1 MLLAQVVAAVL
12 AATAPPATP
21 EKTGGH
27 GFGIGAQTE
36 LISPNFGISSAVV
49 DYDMGWVR
57 WEAGVGLGIFE
68 RGANALQPAN
78 VYGVGVR
85 AYFPVHRAERAD
97 FSLGG
102 GVAFNLID
110 AGKGLTTATAL
121 VLGADIRIFVVPN
134 VALIGTLGVGALFES
149 QGDALIV
156 GARPLGSAG
165 FIYYF
170 R

>member
-12 AATAPPATP
+12 AATPSPATSG
-21 EKTGGH
+21 KTAH

-36 LISPNFGISSAVV
+36 LISPNFGISAAIV
-49 DYDMGWVR
+49 DFDVGWAR
-57 WEAGVGLGIFE
+57 WEASVGLGVFE

-110 AGKGLTTATAL
+110 AGKCLSTATAL
-121 VLGADIRIFVVPN
+121 VLGADVRIFVVPN
-134 VALIGTLGVGALFES
+134 VALVGTLGVGALFQS
-149 QGDALIV
+149 QGNALIV

-170 R
+170 H